1 MSFADIRREYT
12 RAALDEK
19 TVARSPLAQF
29 ETWYGEALHAGVP
42 LANSFALATVDR
54 SGRPSV
60 RAVLLKGY
68 DERGFVFYTHYR
80 SRKARELA
88 ENPQASALFWWEP
101 LERQIRIEGR
111 VERIA
116 AHESDEYFASRPLGS
131 RLGAWASPQSEVLA
145 DRAALDARLA
155 EATRRH
161 GEHPPRPSDWGG
173 LRLVA
178 SDFEFWQGRM
188 DRLHDRIVYRR
199 QSSGGW
205 LIERLA
211 P

>member
-1 MSFADIRREYT
+1 MSFAEIRREYT

-19 TVARSPLAQF
+19 TVARTPLAQF
-29 ETWYGEALHAGVP
+29 ESWYGEALHAGIP
-42 LANSFALATVDR
+42 LANAFALATADR
-54 SGRPSV
+54 GGRPSV

-68 DERGFVFYTHYR
+68 DERGFVFYTHYH
-80 SRKARELA
+80 SRKARELE
-88 ENPQASALFWWEP
+88 ENPHASVLFWWEP
-101 LERQIRIEGR
+101 LERQVRIEGR

-116 AHESDEYFASRPLGS
+116 EHESDQYFASRPLGS

-145 DRAALDARLA
+145 DRSALEQRLA
-155 EATRRH
+155 QAMLHH
-161 GEHPPRPSDWGG
+161 GEQPPRPPDWGG

-178 SDFEFWQGRM
+178 TSFEFWQGRM

-199 QSSGGW
+199 EPSGGW
-205 LIERLA
+205 RIERLA

>member
-12 RAALDEK
+12 HATLDERS
-19 TVARSPLAQF
+19 VARAPLAQF
-29 ETWYGEALHAGVP
+29 ETWYGEALHAGIP
-42 LANSFALATVDR
+42 LANSFALATADA

-68 DERGFVFYTHYR
+68 DERGFVFYTDYH
-80 SRKARELA
+80 SRKGRELT

-101 LERQIRIEGR
+101 LERQVRIEGR

-116 AHESDEYFASRPLGS
+116 AHESDAYYASRPLGS
-131 RLGAWASPQSEVLA
+131 RLGAWASPQSEVLP
-145 DRAALDARLA
+145 DRDALERRLA
-155 EATRRH
+155 EATRLH
-161 GEHPPRPSDWGG
+161 GEHPPRPPQWGG

-178 SDFEFWQGRM
+178 EYFEFWQGRM
-188 DRLHDRIVYRR
+188 DRLHDRVVYRR
-199 QSSGGW
+199 ERSGEW
-205 LIERLA
+205 RIERLA

>member
-19 TVARSPLAQF
+19 SVARTPLVQF
-29 ETWYGEALHAGVP
+29 EAWYGEALHAGIP
-42 LANSFALATVDR
+42 LANAFALATADA

-88 ENPQASALFWWEP
+88 ENPHACALFWWEP
-101 LERQIRIEGR
+101 LERQVRIEGR

-116 AHESDEYFASRPLGS
+116 GHESDEYFASRPLGS
-131 RLGAWASPQSEVLA
+131 RLGAWASPQSDVLP
-145 DRAALDARLA
+145 DRAALEERLEQARL
-155 EATRRH
+155 RH
-161 GEHPPRPSDWGG
+161 GEHPPRPPEWGG

-188 DRLHDRIVYRR
+188 DRLHDRIAYRR
-199 QSSGGW
+199 QPSGGW
-205 LIERLA
+205 AIERLA